1 MRRSREPPPP
11 PPACNFKS
19 VTKRIADHPIPPPH
33 SSAVHMTPRD
43 RRRCRR

>member
-1 MRRSREPPPP
+1 MRRSREP

-19 VTKRIADHPIPPPH
+19 VTKRIADHPILPPH
-33 SSAVHMTPRD
+33 SSVVHMTPCD